1 MGKLTLS
8 ALAVLIKKSVIG
20 VIKYID
26 LKINAN
32 SVHIFEKA
40 SANNGYL
47 KTYVVTTAASLAAVT
62 ALNTIGEIDIP
73 KDFLLK
79 DSVQLTVVEG
89 TGDNE
94 GKFMVTEEDNVAV
107 ETPYEANAQVNAA
120 GSWLDLIVNTQ
131 AGDETAV
138 HQLIN
143 LSKFIDVYSNG
154 LGLNLSGK
162 TFSIKLN
169 ATASGLYVDVDGL
182 KILVDPNNANGKME
196 MVGSAREPYIY
207 AWTGEFIAGKE
218 FKIGLGTDYSGLFF
232 FAPEANLDPLTDH
245 RLAEPRLQDQG
256 GDMKWVPSVS
266 GKYTLKLYLLRSDLH
281 TSFEP
286 AE

>member
-120 GSWLDLIVNTQ
+120 GSWLDLTVNTQ

-182 KILVDPNNANGKME
+182 KILVDPNNANGLDITAAGLKLALATQSAAGAMSAE
-196 MVGSAREPYIY
+196 DKGNLDGLVEDMDMTLATDAEIASWMGYDITGTPAVGSEAAQIKAALEGVSSDSITDEPG
-207 AWTGEFIAGKE
+207 A
-218 FKIGLGTDYSGLFF
+218 
-232 FAPEANLDPLTDH
+232 
-245 RLAEPRLQDQG
+245 
-256 GDMKWVPSVS
+256 
-266 GKYTLKLYLLRSDLH
+266 
-281 TSFEP
+281 
-286 AE
+286 

>member
-154 LGLNLSGK
+154 LGLNLSGE

-182 KILVDPNNANGKME
+182 KILVDPNNANGLDITAAGLKLALATQSAAGAMSAE
-196 MVGSAREPYIY
+196 DKGNLDGLVEDMDMTLATDAEIASWMGYDITGTPAVGSEAAQIKAALEGVSSDSITDEPG
-207 AWTGEFIAGKE
+207 A
-218 FKIGLGTDYSGLFF
+218 
-232 FAPEANLDPLTDH
+232 
-245 RLAEPRLQDQG
+245 
-256 GDMKWVPSVS
+256 
-266 GKYTLKLYLLRSDLH
+266 
-281 TSFEP
+281 
-286 AE
+286 

>member
-182 KILVDPNNANGKME
+182 KILVDPNNANGLDITAAGLKLALATQ
-196 MVGSAREPYIY
+196 SA
-207 AWTGEFIAGKE
+207 AGAMSAQDK
-218 FKIGLGTDYSGLFF
+218 G
-232 FAPEANLDPLTDH
+232 NLDGLVEDMDMTLATD
-245 RLAEPRLQDQG
+245 AEIASWLGYDITG
-256 GDMKWVPSVS
+256 
-266 GKYTLKLYLLRSDLH
+266 T
-281 TSFEP
+281 P
-286 AE
+286 AEGSEAAQIKAALEGVSSDSITDEPGA

>member
-8 ALAVLIKKSVIG
+8 ALAILIKKAVIG

-32 SVHIFEKA
+32 SIHIFEKA
-40 SANNGYL
+40 TANSGYL

-154 LGLNLSGK
+154 VGLNLSNK

-182 KILVDPNNANGKME
+182 KILIDPNNANGLDITAAGLKLALATQ
-196 MVGSAREPYIY
+196 SA
-207 AWTGEFIAGKE
+207 AGAMSA
-218 FKIGLGTDYSGLFF
+218 TDKT
-232 FAPEANLDPLTDH
+232 NLDGLVEDMDMTLATD
-245 RLAEPRLQDQG
+245 AEIASWMGYDITG
-256 GDMKWVPSVS
+256 
-266 GKYTLKLYLLRSDLH
+266 T
-281 TSFEP
+281 P
-286 AE
+286 AEGSEAAQIKAALEGVSSDSITDEPGA

>member
-1 MGKLTLS
+1 MGKLTLK
-8 ALAVLIKKSVIG
+8 ALGVLLKKAVVAVK
-20 VIKYID
+20 KYID

-32 SVHIFEKA
+32 SVHIFEK
-40 SANNGYL
+40 STANTGFL

-89 TGDNE
+89 TGDNV

-107 ETPYEANAQVNAA
+107 ATPYEANAQVNAA

-143 LSKFIDVYSNG
+143 LSKFIDIYSNG
-154 LGLNLSGK
+154 LGLNLNSK
-162 TFSIKLN
+162 AFSIKLN
-169 ATASGLYVDVDGL
+169 ATASGLFVDADGL
-182 KILVDPNNANGKME
+182 KIFIDSNNANGLAITEDGLKLALATQ
-196 MVGSAREPYIY
+196 SA
-207 AWTGEFIAGKE
+207 AGAMSA
-218 FKIGLGTDYSGLFF
+218 TDKT
-232 FAPEANLDPLTDH
+232 NLDGLVEDMDLT
-245 RLAEPRLQDQG
+245 LISNAEIASWLGYDITGTPAEGSEAAEVKTALEG
-256 GDMKWVPSVS
+256 VS
-266 GKYTLKLYLLRSDLH
+266 SDSI
-281 TSFEP
+281 TDEP
-286 AE
+286 AA